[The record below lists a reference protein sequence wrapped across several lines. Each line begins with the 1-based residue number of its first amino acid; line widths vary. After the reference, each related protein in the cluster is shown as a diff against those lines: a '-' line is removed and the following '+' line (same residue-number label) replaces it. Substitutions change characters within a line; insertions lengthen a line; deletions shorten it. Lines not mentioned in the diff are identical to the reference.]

1 MRKKNIAIIGESYI
15 GTGKG
20 LYPVELFKALTKIS
34 KKYNFKL
41 YLRYTAPFDAPN
53 VVKVTTFGA
62 KMRVLSGLGYYL
74 PLFYKLRKDKS
85 IDLIHAYDVKTNIVS
100 LLLRKPTVVT
110 EYDVYP
116 LYYAFPFN
124 YVFRA
129 LYGLLGKANS
139 IISVS
144 DYLKNLLIRECPRL
158 SKKIDTVHLGV
169 DTERFKPS
177 KRDREEKP
185 VTIGI
190 LGNLDDVEGGFG
202 DVDGKLWNVF
212 EKIAKEYGENVRI
225 IIGGKDIPAGFD
237 RLKVYPQVEFKGF
250 IKESDLVK
258 YYQEIDIFIYKY
270 NQYTYQHK
278 VVEATATFELIPLEA
293 MACGCAVVASKK
305 GALLEVVG
313 NGGVL
318 IENSE
323 KNFYK
328 SIKELIDNK
337 KLRENIQKKGR
348 AKSKTL
354 TWNKC
359 AKEHLKIYDKITNGK

>member
-1 MRKKNIAIIGESYI
+1 M
-15 GTGKG
+15 
-20 LYPVELFKALTKIS
+20 
-34 KKYNFKL
+34 
-41 YLRYTAPFDAPN
+41 
-53 VVKVTTFGA
+53 
-62 KMRVLSGLGYYL
+62 
-74 PLFYKLRKDKS
+74 
-85 IDLIHAYDVKTNIVS
+85 
-100 LLLRKPTVVT
+100 
-110 EYDVYP
+110 
-116 LYYAFPFN
+116 
-124 YVFRA
+124 A

-190 LGNLDDVEGGFG
+190 LGNLDDVEGGFC